1 MLAAS
6 AGHDETLKA
15 LIDKGATISLRNKT
29 SHTALM
35 LAVKKGNLSALKILL
50 VNGADPK
57 RRNSD
62 GNDSITLA
70 RMAKQIKAANYIE
83 TFNKNKKILN
93 IF

>member
-1 MLAAS
+1 
-6 AGHDETLKA
+6 
-15 LIDKGATISLRNKT
+15 
-29 SHTALM
+29 
-35 LAVKKGNLSALKILL
+35 VALKTLL
-50 VNGADPK
+50 ANGADPK

-83 TFNKNKKILN
+83 TFNKDKKILN